1 VTGDLDVDDEKST
14 TPAWHER
21 TPTLVGASVAA
32 LLALLIMYFAVSC
45 VAQEFNTPDEGPQY
59 FIDPGA
65 PTSSGFYGSTTSG
78 SSAST
83 SYSLIPPQTT
93 DINPGDSTTT
103 TTTTDTSSPRG
114 DSTTTRRRPPSG
126 DDDSTTSRR
135 PRFNQT
141 RPVFR
146 PIDPYNP

>member
-1 VTGDLDVDDEKST
+1 VTGDLDLDEDKST

-32 LLALLIMYFAVSC
+32 LFALLLMYFAVSC
-45 VAQEFNTPDEGPQY
+45 VAQEFNTPNEGPQY

-65 PTSSGFYGSTTSG
+65 STSGSYGSTTSG
-78 SSAST
+78 TSTST
-83 SYSLIPPQTT
+83 SYSVVAPQTS
-93 DINPGDSTTT
+93 DINPGETTA
-103 TTTTDTSSPRG
+103 TTTDTSTPRG
-114 DSTTTRRRPPSG
+114 DSTTTRRRTPGG

>member
-1 VTGDLDVDDEKST
+1 VTGDLDLDDEKST

-32 LLALLIMYFAVSC
+32 LLALFIMYFAVSC
-45 VAQEFNTPDEGPQY
+45 VAQEFNTPNEGPQY

-65 PTSSGFYGSTTSG
+65 PTSSDSYGSTTSG
-78 SSAST
+78 TST

-93 DINPGDSTTT
+93 DINPGSSTA

-126 DDDSTTSRR
+126 DDDTTTSRR